1 MGDMVKLIYSMTMS
15 LDGYVADTDG
25 RFDWARP
32 DEEVHAFFNDL
43 ARPIGTQLYGR
54 RMYEVMS
61 YWESSQATDDESPA
75 MREFGVLWRASD
87 KIVYSATL
95 SSVNTSRTQLER
107 DFDPKAIGQL
117 KARAS
122 RELCIGGATL
132 AASAFAAGLIDEC
145 HLMLAPV
152 IVGGGTR
159 ALPDGVRSTLDMLET
174 RHFSN
179 GMVYLRYGVA
189 AGLAR

>member
-1 MGDMVKLIYSMTMS
+1 MAKLIYAMTMS

-25 RFDWARP
+25 RFDWAGP
-32 DEEVHAFFNDL
+32 DEEVHAFFNEL

-61 YWESSQATDDESPA
+61 YWESSRATDDESPA
-75 MREFGVLWRASD
+75 MRAFGALWRASD

-95 SSVNTSRTQLER
+95 PAAGTARTQLER
-107 DFDPKAIGQL
+107 DFDPEAIGRL

-122 RELCIGGATL
+122 RDLGIGGPTL

-145 HLMLAPV
+145 HLILAPV

-159 ALPDGVRSTLDMLET
+159 ALPDGVRATLDLLET
-174 RHFSN
+174 RHFSS

-189 AGLAR
+189 AGSVG